1 MTNDPASAAAR
12 IGAEMARR
20 ASAYLGQFTAAYGE
34 AVAEAIKSPYPPW
47 HPRLESM
54 AEFVKRANLSDAGLV
69 LTRCQLTHGRLG
81 RCADCPP
88 MCDCPMDPYHRW
100 NCPLTPIWAQTI
112 RELDCNPWG
121 TLEAV
126 DTILA
131 WGFPTMCP
139 ICNFNTGRECVPA
152 YNDPICTWC
161 WQLNR
166 HREPELWHCADCGEF
181 VSDGKRMQVV
191 EAGAVVIVCPEH
203 FAGRAEAEA

>member
-1 MTNDPASAAAR
+1 MIDPFQLPWP
-12 IGAEMARR
+12 AEI
-20 ASAYLGQFTAAYGE
+20 L
-34 AVAEAIKSPYPPW
+34 AEADAAIESTASTYDAITVLPGIGDVLRETW
-47 HPRLESM
+47 AAIRPRPL
-54 AEFVKRANLSDAGLV
+54 
-69 LTRCQLTHGRLG
+69 
-81 RCADCPP
+81 
-88 MCDCPMDPYHRW
+88 CDCPMDPYHRW

-121 TLEAV
+121 ALEAV